1 MLNSD
6 RVTCLSGKLGK
17 YQKAYKLN
25 ADGKVVTLSPCAF
38 SSGSSS
44 DQHDVPPPLSSFHG
58 RLPQLRQIH
67 SSSFMYFIHPLFSW
81 STSFS
86 SSFST
91 FIPVLSCISSIHFFL
106 GRPLFLLPSSHAI
119 IISFSNPFDLM
130 ICPKNPSFLL
140 IAICCNVS
148 SFSTPIFRRTSSF
161 VFFSIHDILCIF
173 LHIHISQA
181 LIFFSKF
188 FVIVHVSQP
197 YNTVGKIIAPTS
209 LFLVSMLTCL
219 SFHIFSIPWSQ
230 CSFSYRYSSFY
241 FHITLSLIFYY

>member
-1 MLNSD
+1 MDQRMKTANFFDIVRHFATHLA
-6 RVTCLSGKLGK
+6 TKII
-17 YQKAYKLN
+17 
-25 ADGKVVTLSPCAF
+25 VVELLLLLEFTLSPCAF
-38 SSGSSS
+38 SSVSSS
-44 DQHDVPPPLSSFHG
+44 DQHDVPPRLSSFHCCF
-58 RLPQLRQIH
+58 PQFRQIH

-91 FIPVLSCISSIHFFL
+91 CHHHFL
-106 GRPLFLLPSSHAI
+106 
-119 IISFSNPFDLM
+119 SNPFDLM

-197 YNTVGKIIAPTS
+197 YS
-209 LFLVSMLTCL
+209 
-219 SFHIFSIPWSQ
+219 IF
-230 CSFSYRYSSFY
+230 
-241 FHITLSLIFYY
+241 